1 MSVAEGQWPVVGA
14 TGARFGPPRS
24 RRRARRDDLVYS
36 AADESAPTPAA
47 QVAEFVSGPSGAA
60 APSVAAP
67 VSVSGESGDLSA
79 QVAGGDVTR
88 GANRIASGAARVRS
102 SAEVEDME
110 QHTSSFVR
118 PFVMSGGRTRAE
130 VELPLEA
137 LVSTVE
143 SALGTDGGGPMH
155 EHRVVLDL
163 CRRPRSIME
172 VAALAGIPL
181 GVARVLVGDLAAT
194 GELTV
199 HRTVDRVGPGVELL
213 ERVLTGLH
221 EL

>member
-14 TGARFGPPRS
+14 TGARFGSASS
-24 RRRARRDDLVYS
+24 RRRVRRNDLVYS
-36 AADESAPTPAA
+36 PADEPVR
-47 QVAEFVSGPSGAA
+47 QSGAA
-60 APSVAAP
+60 PSAPGAAADVRRNATVEGEIAR
-67 VSVSGESGDLSA
+67 VSVRIPGR
-79 QVAGGDVTR
+79 VARDV
-88 GANRIASGAARVRS
+88 S
-102 SAEVEDME
+102 SAGVEEME
-110 QHTSSFVR
+110 HQTSSFVR
-118 PFVMSGGRTRAE
+118 PFVRSGGRTRAE

-137 LVSTVE
+137 LVSAVPAAEGADTPN
-143 SALGTDGGGPMH
+143 SMH
-155 EHRVVLDL
+155 EHRMVLEL
-163 CRRPRSIME
+163 CRQPRSIME

-199 HRTVDRVGPGVELL
+199 HRTVDRVGPGAELL